1 MKEIFDVLSGKER
14 RILEWFFLLLVV
26 PVVFLL
32 FIAGG
37 ERRAYSG
44 IQESLLA
51 QKESYQSLVAENTQK
66 EKEWLKWQDAIRDI
80 EEIRGTYFY
89 KDNNVFEELRGD
101 LQRIFSQ
108 TGIYAS
114 RKNYDYSQLRNGNL
128 EKLIVSFD
136 WKGSYPS
143 LKRFLDS
150 VEKFPKFL
158 LVEKIDFS
166 NIETQSGMLELK
178 VTLAGYYEK

>member
-14 RILEWFFLLLVV
+14 KILQWFCLLLLV

-32 FIAGG
+32 FVAGG
-37 ERRAYSG
+37 ERRSYSG
-44 IQESLLA
+44 IRESLTA
-51 QKESYQSLVAENTQK
+51 QKESYQSLVAENTKK
-66 EKEWLKWQDAIRDI
+66 EKEWLKWQNTIRDI
-80 EEIRGTYFY
+80 EEIREKYFY
-89 KDNNVFEELRGD
+89 KDANVFEEMRED

-128 EKLIVSFD
+128 EKLVVSFD

-150 VEKFPKFL
+150 VEKLPKFL

-166 NIETQSGMLELK
+166 NIETQSGRLELK